1 MSKTRI
7 STQSSQQVKVLL
19 KEATEQFAK
28 GKESVILKLPNTS
41 KEFLCKLQKTA
52 YDKYCYTVKKK
63 LFNRVRIFNG
73 IVYEY
78 PF

>member
-1 MSKTRI
+1 MSKTRKL
-7 STQSSQQVKVLL
+7 QQVNLLL

-28 GKESVILKLPNTS
+28 GKTSVTLKLPNKS
-41 KEFLCKLQKTA
+41 KEFFSQLQKTA
-52 YDKYCYTVKKK
+52 YNRYCYTVKKK
-63 LFNRVRIFNG
+63 LFNRVQISNG

>member
-1 MSKTRI
+1 MSKTRK
-7 STQSSQQVKVLL
+7 QQVSFLL
-19 KEATEQFAK
+19 EEATEQFAK
-28 GKESVILKLPNTS
+28 GKETVTFKLPNIS
-41 KEFLCKLQKTA
+41 KEFFGELQKTA

-63 LFNRVRIFNG
+63 LFGRVQIFNG